1 MFVCFSLIQFYTNFL
16 NSSDSSDGV
25 MSIENTASRVPLD
38 YIFICRVVDHV
49 VRWGG
54 KVICLFLFFLFFLK
68 CSSTALNLLSPKVHY
83 SDIQLLNDKC
93 TDRQRA
99 VDGDE
104 KSLL

>member
-1 MFVCFSLIQFYTNFL
+1 MGGRGDFFV
-16 NSSDSSDGV
+16 
-25 MSIENTASRVPLD
+25 
-38 YIFICRVVDHV
+38 
-49 VRWGG
+49 
-54 KVICLFLFFLFFLK
+54 FLFVFFLK